1 MTVSY
6 YLGEGMK
13 MRMTLAKHSLRN
25 RLIALSVT
33 AIVPFLALS
42 IYLIISMDHYSKAYD
57 EIVSNMTIANS
68 YNLDFKEQMD
78 ESTYKLV
85 VGAVDYD
92 TPNGGELKSPYELMT
107 DLRGEFLPLMQI
119 TTDKDSR
126 KWLQS
131 LLRNLNTL
139 EDRIEDIQN
148 NLDEGGHY
156 DENIVMLD
164 DNIYILTELIQDDLQ
179 HYIYY
184 QAINMEHIKGE
195 LSARVQTFIAT
206 VIVMV
211 ILLGVLAIGI
221 CVSLSASIVRPVNGL
236 VDVTNQISKGNF
248 AVRAKEAS
256 TKELDSLSHSI
267 NHMAKNLD
275 LLVEKIKE
283 DERKMRHTE
292 LRLLQEQIHPHFL
305 YNTLD
310 TIVWLIESGMEEQAE
325 EMVVALSDFFRL
337 VLNHG
342 REYNTIAD
350 ETRHITSYLKI
361 QQVRYQ
367 DILEYEIQ
375 IPNELAEYEILK
387 MTLQPLVENALYHGI
402 KYKRAK
408 GTIRLYGTKVQDVI
422 RLTVEDNGV
431 GMDEEE
437 LLKLRAEIKRP
448 CKETSKGFG
457 LANVN
462 ERLKMNFGEKYGL
475 KIESQK
481 GVGTTVHVIIPAI
494 HIKEGHYEQ

>member
-1 MTVSY
+1 MGNLFSR
-6 YLGEGMK
+6 K
-13 MRMTLAKHSLRN
+13 KKHSLRN
-25 RLIALSVT
+25 RLIVLSFAAV
-33 AIVPFLALS
+33 VPFLALS
-42 IYLIISMDHYSKAYD
+42 IYLIISMNQYSKAYD

-92 TPNGGELKSPYELMT
+92 TEDGGTIQNPYELMQ
-107 DLRGEFLPLMQI
+107 DLRDEFLPLLQI

-139 EDRIEDIQN
+139 EERMDDIQA

-164 DNIYILTELIQDDLQ
+164 DDIYILTELIQDDLQ

-184 QAINMEHIKGE
+184 QASNMETIKRE
-195 LSARVQTFIAT
+195 LNARVSTFIT
-206 VIVMV
+206 TVVIMVIVISILV
-211 ILLGVLAIGI
+211 IFI
-221 CVSLSASIVRPVNGL
+221 CGSLSYNIVRPVNGL
-236 VDVTNQISKGNF
+236 VEVTNQISKGDF
-248 AVRAKEAS
+248 SVRAGSANTSEI
-256 TKELDSLSHSI
+256 DSLSHSV

-275 LLVEKIKE
+275 LLVNQIKE
-283 DERKMRHTE
+283 DERKMRQAE
-292 LRLLQEQIHPHFL
+292 LRLLQEQINPHFL

-310 TIVWLIESGMEEQAE
+310 TIVWLIESGMEKEAE
-325 EMVVALSDFFRL
+325 EMVVSLSDFFRL

-342 REYNTIAD
+342 KEYNTIKD
-350 ETRHITSYLKI
+350 EERHITSYLKI

-367 DILEYEIQ
+367 DILEYDIQ
-375 IPNELAEYEILK
+375 IPPELYDYQILK

-408 GTIRLYGTKVQDVI
+408 GTIKVHGKKDGDI
-422 RLTVEDNGV
+422 IILSVEDNGV
-431 GMDEEE
+431 GMEEDEVKRLREE
-437 LLKLRAEIKRP
+437 INRP
-448 CKETSKGFG
+448 CKETQKGFG

-462 ERLKMNFGEKYGL
+462 ERIKMNFGAKYGM
-475 KIESQK
+475 KIESEK
-481 GVGTTVHVIIPAI
+481 GKGTTVYVIIPAI
-494 HIKEGHYEQ
+494 RLEGKENEE

>member
-1 MTVSY
+1 MGKLFSR
-6 YLGEGMK
+6 K
-13 MRMTLAKHSLRN
+13 KKHSLRN
-25 RLIALSVT
+25 RLIVLSFT
-33 AIVPFLALS
+33 AVVPFLALS
-42 IYLIISMDHYSKAYD
+42 IYLIISMNQYSKAYD

-92 TPNGGELKSPYELMT
+92 TEDGGTIQNPYELMQ
-107 DLRGEFLPLMQI
+107 DLRDEFLPLLQI

-139 EDRIEDIQN
+139 EERMDDIQA

-184 QAINMEHIKGE
+184 QASNMETIKRE
-195 LSARVQTFIAT
+195 LNARVSAFIT
-206 VIVMV
+206 TVVIMVIVISILV
-211 ILLGVLAIGI
+211 IFI
-221 CVSLSASIVRPVNGL
+221 CVSLSYHIVRPVNDL
-236 VDVTNQISKGNF
+236 VEVTNQISKGDF
-248 AVRAKEAS
+248 SVRAGSANTSEI
-256 TKELDSLSHSI
+256 DSLSHSV

-275 LLVEKIKE
+275 LLVNQIKE
-283 DERKMRHTE
+283 DERKMRQAE
-292 LRLLQEQIHPHFL
+292 LRLLQEQINPHFL

-310 TIVWLIESGMEEQAE
+310 TIVWLIESGMEKEAE
-325 EMVVALSDFFRL
+325 EMVVSLSDFFRL

-342 REYNTIAD
+342 KEYNTIKD
-350 ETRHITSYLKI
+350 EERHITSYLKI

-367 DILEYEIQ
+367 DILEYDIQ
-375 IPNELAEYEILK
+375 IPPELYDYQILK

-408 GTIRLYGTKVQDVI
+408 GTIKVYGEKDGDI
-422 RLTVEDNGV
+422 IMLSVEDNGV
-431 GMDEEE
+431 GMEEDELKRLREE
-437 LLKLRAEIKRP
+437 INRP
-448 CKETSKGFG
+448 CKETQKGFG

-462 ERLKMNFGEKYGL
+462 ERIKMNFGAKYGM
-475 KIESQK
+475 KIESEK
-481 GVGTTVHVIIPAI
+481 GKGTIVHVIIPAI
-494 HIKEGHYEQ
+494 RIEGKEDEG

>member
-1 MTVSY
+1 MGNLFSR
-6 YLGEGMK
+6 K
-13 MRMTLAKHSLRN
+13 KKHSLRN
-25 RLIALSVT
+25 RLIVLSFAAV
-33 AIVPFLALS
+33 VPFLALS
-42 IYLIISMDHYSKAYD
+42 IYLIISMNQYSKAYD

-92 TPNGGELKSPYELMT
+92 TEDGGTIQNPSELMQ
-107 DLRGEFLPLMQI
+107 DLRDEFLPLLQI

-139 EDRIEDIQN
+139 EERMDDIQA

-164 DNIYILTELIQDDLQ
+164 DDIYILTELIQDDLQ

-184 QAINMEHIKGE
+184 QASNMETIKRE
-195 LSARVQTFIAT
+195 LNARVSTFIT
-206 VIVMV
+206 TVVIMVIVISILV
-211 ILLGVLAIGI
+211 IFI
-221 CVSLSASIVRPVNGL
+221 CGSLSYNIVRPVNGL
-236 VDVTNQISKGNF
+236 VEVTNQISKGDF
-248 AVRAKEAS
+248 SVRAGSANTSEI
-256 TKELDSLSHSI
+256 DSLSHSV

-275 LLVEKIKE
+275 LLVNQIKE
-283 DERKMRHTE
+283 DERKMRQAE
-292 LRLLQEQIHPHFL
+292 LRLLQEQINPHFL

-310 TIVWLIESGMEEQAE
+310 TIVWLIESGMEKEAE
-325 EMVVALSDFFRL
+325 EMVVSLSDFFRL

-342 REYNTIAD
+342 KEYNTIKD
-350 ETRHITSYLKI
+350 EERHITSYLKI

-367 DILEYEIQ
+367 DILEYDIQ
-375 IPNELAEYEILK
+375 IPTELYDYQILK

-408 GTIRLYGTKVQDVI
+408 GTIKVHGKKDGDI
-422 RLTVEDNGV
+422 IILSVEDNGV
-431 GMDEEE
+431 GMEEDEVKRLREE
-437 LLKLRAEIKRP
+437 INRP
-448 CKETSKGFG
+448 CKETQKGFG

-462 ERLKMNFGEKYGL
+462 ERIKMNFGAKYGM
-475 KIESQK
+475 KIESEK
-481 GVGTTVHVIIPAI
+481 GKGTTVYVIIPAI
-494 HIKEGHYEQ
+494 RLEGKENEE

>member
-1 MTVSY
+1 
-6 YLGEGMK
+6 MK
-13 MRMTLAKHSLRN
+13 INIFTKSKKYSLKN
-25 RLIALSVT
+25 RLIVLSFT
-33 AIVPFLALS
+33 AIVPFFALS
-42 IYLIISMDHYSKAYD
+42 IYLIVSMNQYSKAYD

-92 TPNGGELKSPYELMT
+92 TEDGGTIQNPYELMQ
-107 DLRGEFLPLMQI
+107 DLRDEFLPLLQI

-139 EDRIEDIQN
+139 EERMDDIQA

-164 DNIYILTELIQDDLQ
+164 DDIYILTELIQDDLQ

-184 QAINMEHIKGE
+184 QASNMETIKRE
-195 LSARVQTFIAT
+195 LNARVSTFIT
-206 VIVMV
+206 TVVIMVIVISILV
-211 ILLGVLAIGI
+211 IFI
-221 CVSLSASIVRPVNGL
+221 CGSLSYNIVRPVNGL
-236 VDVTNQISKGNF
+236 VEVTNQISKGDF
-248 AVRAKEAS
+248 SVRAGSANTSEI
-256 TKELDSLSHSI
+256 DSLSHSV

-275 LLVEKIKE
+275 LLVNQIKE
-283 DERKMRHTE
+283 DERKMRQAE
-292 LRLLQEQIHPHFL
+292 LRLLQEQINPHFL

-310 TIVWLIESGMEEQAE
+310 TIVWLIESGMEKEAE
-325 EMVVALSDFFRL
+325 EMVVSLSDFFRL

-342 REYNTIAD
+342 KEYNTIKD
-350 ETRHITSYLKI
+350 EERHITSYLKI

-367 DILEYEIQ
+367 DILEYDIQ
-375 IPNELAEYEILK
+375 IPTELYDYQILK

-408 GTIRLYGTKVQDVI
+408 GTIKVHGKKDGDI
-422 RLTVEDNGV
+422 IILSVEDNGV
-431 GMDEEE
+431 GMEEDEVKRLREE
-437 LLKLRAEIKRP
+437 INRP
-448 CKETSKGFG
+448 CKETQKGFG

-462 ERLKMNFGEKYGL
+462 ERIKMNFGAKYGMR
-475 KIESQK
+475 IESEK
-481 GVGTTVHVIIPAI
+481 GKGTTVYVIIPAI
-494 HIKEGHYEQ
+494 RLEGKENEE

>member
-1 MTVSY
+1 MGNLFSR
-6 YLGEGMK
+6 K
-13 MRMTLAKHSLRN
+13 KKHSLRN
-25 RLIALSVT
+25 RLIVLSFAAV
-33 AIVPFLALS
+33 VPFLALS
-42 IYLIISMDHYSKAYD
+42 IYLIISMNQYSKAYD

-92 TPNGGELKSPYELMT
+92 TEDGGTIQNPYELMQ
-107 DLRGEFLPLMQI
+107 DLRDEFLPLLQI

-139 EDRIEDIQN
+139 EERMDDIQA

-164 DNIYILTELIQDDLQ
+164 DDIYILTELIQDDLQ

-184 QAINMEHIKGE
+184 QASNMETIKRE
-195 LSARVQTFIAT
+195 LNARVSTFIT
-206 VIVMV
+206 TVVIMVIVISILV
-211 ILLGVLAIGI
+211 IFI
-221 CVSLSASIVRPVNGL
+221 CGSLSYNIVRPVNGL
-236 VDVTNQISKGNF
+236 VEVTNQISKGDF
-248 AVRAKEAS
+248 SVRAGSANTSEI
-256 TKELDSLSHSI
+256 DSLSHSV

-275 LLVEKIKE
+275 LLVNQIKE
-283 DERKMRHTE
+283 DERKMRQAE
-292 LRLLQEQIHPHFL
+292 LRLLQEQINPHFL

-310 TIVWLIESGMEEQAE
+310 TIVWLIESGMEKEAE
-325 EMVVALSDFFRL
+325 EMVVSLSDFFRL

-342 REYNTIAD
+342 KEYNTIKD
-350 ETRHITSYLKI
+350 EERHITSYLKI

-367 DILEYEIQ
+367 DILEYDIQ
-375 IPNELAEYEILK
+375 IPTELYDYQILK

-408 GTIRLYGTKVQDVI
+408 GTIKVHGKKDGDI
-422 RLTVEDNGV
+422 IILSVEDNGV
-431 GMDEEE
+431 GMEEDEVKRLREE
-437 LLKLRAEIKRP
+437 INRP
-448 CKETSKGFG
+448 CKETQKGFG

-462 ERLKMNFGEKYGL
+462 ERIKMNFGAKYGMR
-475 KIESQK
+475 IESEK
-481 GVGTTVHVIIPAI
+481 GKGTTVYVIIPAI
-494 HIKEGHYEQ
+494 RLEGKENEE

>member
-1 MTVSY
+1 
-6 YLGEGMK
+6 MK
-13 MRMTLAKHSLRN
+13 VNIFTKSRKYSLKN
-25 RLIALSVT
+25 RLIVLSFT
-33 AIVPFLALS
+33 AIVPFFVLS
-42 IYLIISMDHYSKAYD
+42 IYLIVSMNQYSKAYD

-92 TPNGGELKSPYELMT
+92 EQYGLTIQNPYELIQ
-107 DLRGEFLPLMQI
+107 DLRDAFLPLMRI
-119 TTDKDSR
+119 TTDKEGR

-139 EDRIEDIQN
+139 EDRLDDIQA

-184 QAINMEHIKGE
+184 QASNMETIKKE
-195 LSARVQTFIAT
+195 LNARVSAFTTMVAIM
-206 VIVMV
+206 VIVIGLLV
-211 ILLGVLAIGI
+211 ISI
-221 CVSLSASIVRPVNGL
+221 CVSVSYSIVRPVNGL
-236 VDVTNQISKGNF
+236 VEVTNQISKGDF
-248 AVRAKEAS
+248 SVRAGSANTTEI
-256 TKELDSLSHSI
+256 DSLSHSV

-275 LLVEKIKE
+275 LMVSQIKE
-283 DERKMRHTE
+283 DEQKMRQAE
-292 LRLLQEQIHPHFL
+292 LRLLQEQINPHFL

-310 TIVWLIESGMEEQAE
+310 TIVWLIESGMEQEAE
-325 EMVVALSDFFRL
+325 EMVVSLSDFFRL

-342 REYNTIAD
+342 KEYNTIKD
-350 ETRHITSYLKI
+350 EERHITSYLKI

-367 DILEYEIQ
+367 DIMEYDIQ
-375 IPNELAEYEILK
+375 IPGELYDYQIQKL
-387 MTLQPLVENALYHGI
+387 TLQPLVENALYHGI

-408 GTIRLYGTKVQDVI
+408 GTIRIYGAKEGDSI
-422 RLTVEDNGV
+422 SLCVEDNGV
-431 GMDEEE
+431 GMEEE
-437 LLKLRAEIKRP
+437 ECIRLREEINRP
-448 CKETSKGFG
+448 CKDTKKGFG

-462 ERLKMNFGEKYGL
+462 ERIKMNFGTEYGL
-475 KIESQK
+475 EIESKK
-481 GVGTTVHVIIPAI
+481 GKGTIVQVRIPAI
-494 HIKEGHYEQ
+494 RIEGREDEG

>member
-1 MTVSY
+1 MGKLFSR
-6 YLGEGMK
+6 K
-13 MRMTLAKHSLRN
+13 KKHSLRN
-25 RLIALSVT
+25 RLIVLSFAAV
-33 AIVPFLALS
+33 VPFLALS
-42 IYLIISMDHYSKAYD
+42 IYLIISMNQYSKAYD

-92 TPNGGELKSPYELMT
+92 TEDGGTIQNPYELME
-107 DLRGEFLPLMQI
+107 DLRDEFLPLLQI

-139 EDRIEDIQN
+139 EERMDDIQA

-164 DNIYILTELIQDDLQ
+164 DDIYILTELIQDDLQ

-184 QAINMEHIKGE
+184 QASNMETIKRE
-195 LSARVQTFIAT
+195 LNARVSTFIT
-206 VIVMV
+206 TVVIMVIVISILV
-211 ILLGVLAIGI
+211 IFI
-221 CVSLSASIVRPVNGL
+221 CGSLSYNIVRPVNGL
-236 VDVTNQISKGNF
+236 VEVTNQISKGDF
-248 AVRAKEAS
+248 SVRAGSANTSEI
-256 TKELDSLSHSI
+256 DSLSHSV

-275 LLVEKIKE
+275 LLVNQIKE
-283 DERKMRHTE
+283 DERKMRQAE
-292 LRLLQEQIHPHFL
+292 LRLLQEQINPHFL

-310 TIVWLIESGMEEQAE
+310 TIVWLIESGMEKEAE
-325 EMVVALSDFFRL
+325 EMVVSLSDFFRL

-342 REYNTIAD
+342 KEYNTIKD
-350 ETRHITSYLKI
+350 EERHITSYLKI

-367 DILEYEIQ
+367 DILEYDIQ
-375 IPNELAEYEILK
+375 IPTELYDYQILK

-408 GTIRLYGTKVQDVI
+408 GAIKVHGKKDGDI
-422 RLTVEDNGV
+422 IILSVEDNGV
-431 GMDEEE
+431 GMEEDEVKRLREE
-437 LLKLRAEIKRP
+437 INRP
-448 CKETSKGFG
+448 CKETQKGFG

-462 ERLKMNFGEKYGL
+462 ERIKMNFGAKYGM
-475 KIESQK
+475 KIESEK
-481 GVGTTVHVIIPAI
+481 GKGTTVHVIIPAI
-494 HIKEGHYEQ
+494 RLEGKENEE

>member
-1 MTVSY
+1 
-6 YLGEGMK
+6 MK
-13 MRMTLAKHSLRN
+13 INIFTKSKKYSLKN
-25 RLIALSVT
+25 RLIVLSFT
-33 AIVPFLALS
+33 AIVPFFALS
-42 IYLIISMDHYSKAYD
+42 IYLIVSMNQYSKAYD

-92 TPNGGELKSPYELMT
+92 RQYGLTIQNPYELIQ
-107 DLRGEFLPLMQI
+107 DLRDAFLPLMRI
-119 TTDKDSR
+119 TTDKEGR

-139 EDRIEDIQN
+139 EDRLDDIQA

-184 QAINMEHIKGE
+184 QASNMETIKKE
-195 LSARVQTFIAT
+195 LNARVSAFTTMVAIM
-206 VIVMV
+206 VIVIGLLV
-211 ILLGVLAIGI
+211 ISI
-221 CVSLSASIVRPVNGL
+221 CVSVSYSIVRPVNGL
-236 VDVTNQISKGNF
+236 VEVTNQISEGDF
-248 AVRAKEAS
+248 SVRAGSANTTEI
-256 TKELDSLSHSI
+256 DSLSHSV

-275 LLVEKIKE
+275 LMVAQIKE
-283 DERKMRHTE
+283 DEQKMRQAE
-292 LRLLQEQIHPHFL
+292 LRLLQEQINPHFL

-310 TIVWLIESGMEEQAE
+310 TIVWLIESGMEQEAE
-325 EMVVALSDFFRL
+325 EMVVSLSDFFRL

-342 REYNTIAD
+342 KEYNTIKD
-350 ETRHITSYLKI
+350 EERHITSYLKI

-367 DILEYEIQ
+367 DIMEYDIQ
-375 IPNELAEYEILK
+375 IPAKLYDYQILK
-387 MTLQPLVENALYHGI
+387 LTLQPLVENALYHGI

-408 GTIRLYGTKVQDVI
+408 GTIRIYGAKEGDI
-422 RLTVEDNGV
+422 ISLCVEDNGV
-431 GMDEEE
+431 GMEEEE
-437 LLKLRAEIKRP
+437 LTRLREEINRP
-448 CKETSKGFG
+448 CKDTEKGFG

-462 ERLKMNFGEKYGL
+462 ERIKMNFGEKYGL
-475 KIESQK
+475 EIESKK
-481 GVGTTVHVIIPAI
+481 GKGTIVQVRIPAI
-494 HIKEGHYEQ
+494 RIEGREDEG

>member
-1 MTVSY
+1 MGKLFSR
-6 YLGEGMK
+6 K
-13 MRMTLAKHSLRN
+13 KKHSLRN
-25 RLIALSVT
+25 RLIVLSFAAV
-33 AIVPFLALS
+33 VPFLALS
-42 IYLIISMDHYSKAYD
+42 IYLIISMNQYSKAYD

-92 TPNGGELKSPYELMT
+92 TEDGGTIQNPYELME
-107 DLRGEFLPLMQI
+107 DLRDEFLPLLQI

-139 EDRIEDIQN
+139 EERMDDIQA

-184 QAINMEHIKGE
+184 QASNMETIKRE
-195 LSARVQTFIAT
+195 LNASVSTFIT
-206 VIVMV
+206 TVVIMVIVISILV
-211 ILLGVLAIGI
+211 IFI
-221 CVSLSASIVRPVNGL
+221 CVSLSYNIERPVNDL
-236 VDVTNQISKGNF
+236 VEVTNQISKGDF
-248 AVRAKEAS
+248 SVRAGSANTSEI
-256 TKELDSLSHSI
+256 DSLSHSV

-275 LLVEKIKE
+275 LLVNQIKE
-283 DERKMRHTE
+283 DERKMRQAE
-292 LRLLQEQIHPHFL
+292 LRLLQEQINPHFL

-310 TIVWLIESGMEEQAE
+310 TIVWLIESGMEKEAE
-325 EMVVALSDFFRL
+325 EMVVSLSDFFRL

-342 REYNTIAD
+342 KEYNTIKD
-350 ETRHITSYLKI
+350 EERHITSYLKI

-367 DILEYEIQ
+367 DILEYDIQ
-375 IPNELAEYEILK
+375 IPTELYDYQILK

-408 GTIRLYGTKVQDVI
+408 GAIKVHGKKDGDI
-422 RLTVEDNGV
+422 IILSVEDNGV
-431 GMDEEE
+431 GMEEDEVKRLREE
-437 LLKLRAEIKRP
+437 INRP
-448 CKETSKGFG
+448 CKETQKGFG

-462 ERLKMNFGEKYGL
+462 ERIKMNFGAKYGM
-475 KIESQK
+475 KIESEK
-481 GVGTTVHVIIPAI
+481 GKGTTVYVIIPAI
-494 HIKEGHYEQ
+494 RLEGKENEE